1 MKERFRLNL
10 EAPFLR
16 AAASDN
22 PRPTNDRK
30 TDDAPRR
37 PPPSE
42 RRQGDLSG
50 TAMTRYLG
58 GLEARLVDHVRRHAP
73 HWHDAETYR
82 VLNRWSAPRASHPA
96 PSWAPPRNV
105 QTEAREYAG
114 QLVRE
119 RIAARLQRLHDIRMV
134 RTLTDLGEVSLLRT
148 PVWQQEVRN
157 KNKQKI

>member
-16 AAASDN
+16 AAAPDN
-22 PRPTNDRK
+22 SHPAIDRK

-37 PPPSE
+37 PSPSE

-58 GLEARLVDHVRRHAP
+58 GLEARLTDHVRRHAP
-73 HWHDAETYR
+73 HWHQAETSR
-82 VLNRWSAPRASHPA
+82 VLNRWSAPRATHPA

-105 QTEAREYAG
+105 QAEAREYAG
-114 QLVRE
+114 QRVRE
-119 RIAARLQRLHDIRMV
+119 RIAARFQRLHDIRLV
-134 RTLTDLGEVSLLRT
+134 RTLSDLGEVSLLRT
-148 PVWQQEVRN
+148 PTRDQKIRN
-157 KNKQKI
+157 KNRQKL